1 MVLVSA
7 VIPTRGRPELLL
19 RAVRSVLAQTLRE
32 IEAVVVIDG
41 QDPATE
47 QAVAMLTREDGRV
60 RVVALQT
67 SVGGSAAR
75 NRGVAEASGEWIA
88 CLDDD
93 DEWMPTK
100 LEAQLEAAAG
110 SKAPVVIGTCKII
123 ARTPGNDYVWPLR

>member
-47 QAVAMLTREDGRV
+47 QAMETLARKDSRV
-60 RVVALQT
+60 RVIALPT
-67 SVGGSAAR
+67 STGGSAAR

-88 CLDDD
+88 FLDDD
-93 DEWMPTK
+93 DEWMPGK
-100 LEAQLEAAAG
+100 VEA
-110 SKAPVVIGTCKII
+110 
-123 ARTPGNDYVWPLR
+123 